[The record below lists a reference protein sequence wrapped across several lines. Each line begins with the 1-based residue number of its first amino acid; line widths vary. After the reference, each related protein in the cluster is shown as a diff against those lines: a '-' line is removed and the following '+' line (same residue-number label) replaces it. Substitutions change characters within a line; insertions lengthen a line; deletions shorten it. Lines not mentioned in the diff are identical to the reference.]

1 VRYSSLTIDVEFD
14 FMTDVILVV
23 SKDLLLDQMTDTNE
37 LTSVVA
43 ENWIGRRLVDSI
55 NRLEGSRSDA
65 MTC

>member
-65 MTC
+65 TTC

>member
-1 VRYSSLTIDVEFD
+1 MRYSSLTIDVEFD

-65 MTC
+65 TTC